1 MNLQLF
7 QKLDR
12 EGGRQEGR
20 DARKARGKEGGRRVR
35 NMGLSVLLP
44 RVSIALGMKSGTFS
58 AAGSMPGNTGILWG
72 RLMGVLSAL
81 GVFSSSSDSSFLGDF
96 SSVAKRRVLKLLA
109 ASILRFCFSLK
120 LFHGSPSTDQV

>member
-1 MNLQLF
+1 
-7 QKLDR
+7 
-12 EGGRQEGR
+12 
-20 DARKARGKEGGRRVR
+20 
-35 NMGLSVLLP
+35 MGLSVLLP
-44 RVSIALGMKSGTFS
+44 QVSIALGMKSGTFS

-96 SSVAKRRVLKLLA
+96 SSVAKKSVLKSLA

-120 LFHGSPSTDQV
+120 LFRGSPSTDQV